1 MSQYRHL
8 TAAELVRQVRA
19 SAGATPL
26 ERELADRLDLAL
38 RVGGTANIQGL
49 PSAADAMCA
58 PSRALQVQGP
68 PTDSEGGHH
77 D

>member
-8 TAAELVRQVRA
+8 TAAELVRQTRA
-19 SAGATPL
+19 AADATPL

-38 RVGGTANIQGL
+38 RSGGTTYLQGL
-49 PSAADAMCA
+49 PTTGAPDAIA
-58 PSRALQVQGP
+58 
-68 PTDSEGGHH
+68 DSEGGHH